1 MGVVRLSDRV
11 QRELTYLS
19 YPSREWTPPPYR
31 DGARVLDVLIG
42 GAGQGELTSGL
53 MLEPIANIRIVDR
66 DARGQEEPGTGV
78 LVGAHHILPSTTSRK
93 R

>member
-11 QRELTYLS
+11 RELTYLS

-31 DGARVLDVLIG
+31 DGARVLDVEIG
-42 GAGQGELTSGL
+42 GAGQAELASGL
-53 MLEPIANIRIVDR
+53 MLGPIANIRIVDLN
-66 DARGQEEPGTGV
+66 AHGQEGPGIGS
-78 LVGAHHILPSTTSRK
+78 LVGAHHILPSTTSRE